1 MLKYKKYQKGS
12 LQNKFNSNLLN
23 IYQYNSKALCLKTQ
37 TFGKC
42 TISQI
47 KAFKQIITKKTKKIK
62 SQFFINIPAN
72 FPITKKPLE
81 VRMGKGKGNVNTYVA
96 KLKKGCLI
104 CKIKYKNFNQFLF
117 IKKIIKNASLRIAI
131 KTKIG

>member
-12 LQNKFNSNLLN
+12 LKNKFNSNLLN
-23 IYQYNSKALCLKTQ
+23 IYQYNPKFLCLKTQ

-42 TISQI
+42 TVNQI

-62 SQFFINIPAN
+62 SQFFINIPTN

-81 VRMGKGKGNVNTYVA
+81 VRMGKGKGNV
-96 KLKKGCLI
+96 
-104 CKIKYKNFNQFLF
+104 
-117 IKKIIKNASLRIAI
+117 
-131 KTKIG
+131 